1 MTRPD
6 WDTYFMGICRAVAAR
21 SIDAET
27 QVGCVIVNPQRRIVS
42 TGYNAF
48 PAGVNDEFWPRR
60 RQAVVLVPAVG
71 VARRGDI
78 SAEELQSVEYDWRR
92 DPHYHYQVDKYA
104 AMTHAEMNA
113 IVSAQDDLH
122 GCTLYTE
129 LFPCHECAKAIIT
142 AGITRI
148 VYAGTREDKSWAVAK
163 ELFIQAGVELVG
175 PEKP

>member
-6 WDTYFMGICRAVAAR
+6 WDTYFLGICRAVAAR

-27 QVGCVIVNPQRRIVS
+27 QVGCVIVNEHRRMVS
-42 TGYNAF
+42 AGYNAF
-48 PAGVNDEFWPRR
+48 PAGVDDKFWPRDR
-60 RQAVVLVPAVG
+60 KTKVKVPLVACARTRPTDPPQPAPVVFTRWG
-71 VARRGDI
+71 EKEGY
-78 SAEELQSVEYDWRR
+78 E
-92 DPHYHYQVDKYA
+92 VDKYA

-113 IVSAQDDLH
+113 IVSAGQDLH
-122 GCTLYTE
+122 GCTLYTQ

-148 VYAGTREDKSWAVAK
+148 VYAATREDKSWAIAK
-163 ELFIQAGVELVG
+163 ELFIQAVVELVG